1 MSILIKNVLLNGKE
15 TSIYIEGNRISEI
28 GTEVEADFVIDGTD
42 KAIFPGLV
50 NSHTHSAMTLL
61 RSYADDLKL
70 QEWLEGNIWP
80 LEAKLTEDDVY
91 WGSKLACLEMIKTG
105 TTCFNDM
112 YWFMKG
118 TARAVEEMGLRAVL
132 AEAFIDLFKEEMADE
147 MKKKTT
153 DFVKHVMGM
162 NNERIIPAM
171 GPHAIYTVS
180 RESLE
185 WIREF
190 SDREKLLIHLHLAET
205 ERENEDCKRMYGK
218 RPVEFLESIG
228 FLSHR
233 LIAAHSIWLKE
244 KEIKTLKENG
254 VKISHNPTSNLKL
267 SSGVMPYPLM
277 RNSGISVSLGTDG
290 CASNNNLDMF
300 EEMKIAAITQ
310 KGFAKDPTVMPAMEV
325 LKIAT
330 INGGKALGLNIGEIK
345 EGYLA
350 DIILIDLKRPELT
363 PRHNLISNL
372 VYSASGSCVDTTICN
387 GEILMQNRRV
397 NGEEIILKKA
407 QSVAEDLIGR

>member
-1 MSILIKNVLLNGKE
+1 MSILIKDVLLNGKE

-28 GTEVEADFVIDGTD
+28 GAKVEADFVIDGTD

-50 NSHTHSAMTLL
+50 NTHTHSAMTLL
-61 RSYADDLKL
+61 RSYSDDLRL

-132 AEAFIDLFKEEMADE
+132 AEAFIDLFKEEMAEE
-147 MKKKTT
+147 MKKKTM
-153 DFVKHVMGM
+153 DFVKHVRGM
-162 NNERIIPAM
+162 NNERITPAL

-180 RESLE
+180 KESLE

-190 SDREKLLIHLHLAET
+190 SDRENLQIHFHLAET

-218 RPVEFLESIG
+218 GPVEFLEDIG

-244 KEIKTLKENG
+244 KEIKTLRENG

-267 SSGVMPYPLM
+267 ASGVMPYPLM
-277 RNSGISVSLGTDG
+277 RIRALASLSEPT
-290 CASNNNLDMF
+290 AVLP
-300 EEMKIAAITQ
+300 IT
-310 KGFAKDPTVMPAMEV
+310 TW
-325 LKIAT
+325 
-330 INGGKALGLNIGEIK
+330 
-345 EGYLA
+345 
-350 DIILIDLKRPELT
+350 
-363 PRHNLISNL
+363 
-372 VYSASGSCVDTTICN
+372 ICS
-387 GEILMQNRRV
+387 RR
-397 NGEEIILKKA
+397 
-407 QSVAEDLIGR
+407 

>member
-1 MSILIKNVLLNGKE
+1 MSILIKDVLLNGKE

-28 GTEVEADFVIDGTD
+28 GAKIEADFVIDGTD

-50 NSHTHSAMTLL
+50 NTHTHSAMTLL
-61 RSYADDLKL
+61 RSYSDDLRL

-132 AEAFIDLFKEEMADE
+132 AEAFIDLFKEEMAEE
-147 MKKKTT
+147 MKKKTM
-153 DFVKHVMGM
+153 DFVKHVRGM
-162 NNERIIPAM
+162 NNERITPAL

-190 SDREKLLIHLHLAET
+190 SDRENLQIHFHLAET

-218 RPVEFLESIG
+218 RPVEFLEDIG

-244 KEIKTLKENG
+244 KEIKTLRENG

-267 SSGVMPYPLM
+267 ASGVMPYSLM

-310 KGFAKDPTVMPAMEV
+310 KGFTKDPTVMPAREV

-330 INGGKALGLNIGEIK
+330 INGGKALGLNVGEIK

-363 PRHNLISNL
+363 PRHDLISNL
-372 VYSASGSCVDTTICN
+372 VYSANGSCVDTTICN

-397 NGEEIILKKA
+397 NGEESILRKA
-407 QSVAEDLIGR
+407 QSVAEDLINR